1 MRIGVF
7 HEAPYYL
14 RYYATTLTELVESG
28 HRLVLARP
36 DRYDEVPV
44 PRGLRKRPEVSAALY
59 PWDRADGREKTAAI
73 VRAARDFARYSA
85 PPLETA
91 YANRAR
97 AFERLLRTVIGKA
110 RSLETDAE
118 PPQIS
123 LCEAD
128 CAAIDTLF
136 RDLEDLIPP
145 DEGICRFVREQKLDL
160 VVCVSRVNIAAR
172 QTEVVKAAKSL
183 GIPTGI
189 IVYSWDNLSSK
200 GLIHE
205 HPDRLFVWNDVQARE
220 AEQLHDIAADTIV
233 VTGAVRFDPVFDT
246 SPSADRATLLGEL
259 GLDPGRKT
267 VLWLGSSAFVSPHEP
282 EFVEEWVARLRTS
295 GNRDLEH
302 ANVIVR
308 PHPGTVGNRAWAGW
322 EPPAGSVVPPPVI
335 RDRAHDLYDQLFV
348 SDAVVSLNTSAEIEA
363 AIVGRPVLTIEAG
376 DRAPGQ
382 EGCVHYRYLLAEEG
396 GFVERAE
403 NLDTHLVQLSRAVAS
418 DPLADARHRFLETF
432 VRPLGVD
439 RPAGPILA
447 EAILDLGGSRLEPPG
462 ARRRSRF
469 ASAFGR

>member
-1 MRIGVF
+1 MRIGIF

-14 RYYATTLTELVESG
+14 RYYAATLTTLVERG
-28 HRLVLARP
+28 QRLVLARP

-110 RSLETDAE
+110 RSLTTDAE
-118 PPQIS
+118 PPEIS
-123 LCEAD
+123 LCGAD

-145 DEGICRFVREQKLDL
+145 DEGIRRFVREQKLDL

-220 AEQLHDIAADTIV
+220 AEQLHGIAADTIV

-282 EFVEEWVARLRTS
+282 EFVEEWIARLRS
-295 GNRDLEH
+295 GDQVLEQV
-302 ANVIVR
+302 NVIVR
-308 PHPGTVGNRAWAGW
+308 PHPGTVGNPAWAEW
-322 EPPAGSVVPPPVI
+322 KPPAGAVVPPPVV
-335 RDRAHDLYDQLFV
+335 RERGQDLYDQLFI

-382 EGCVHYRYLLAEEG
+382 EGSVHYRYLLAEEG

-403 NLDTHLVQLSRAVAS
+403 NLDAHLVQLARALAG
-418 DPLADARHRFLETF
+418 DPLADARHRFLKTF
-432 VRPLGVD
+432 VRPFGVD
-439 RPAGPILA
+439 RSAAPILA
-447 EAILDLGGSRLEPPG
+447 EAILDLGGSRLELPFV
-462 ARRRSRF
+462 RRRSRF